1 MANSD
6 IVLCNVLAPTRN
18 AVDSS
23 MHGSQGRIYGARG
36 LGHLCFGAPSIC
48 DLFGHLSEKRESMH
62 LLCIVPTSKIYLL
75 FWRLWFYIR
84 CSI

>member
-23 MHGSQGRIYGARG
+23 MRGSQGRIYGARG
-36 LGHLCFGAPSIC
+36 TRPS
-48 DLFGHLSEKRESMH
+48 
-62 LLCIVPTSKIYLL
+62 
-75 FWRLWFYIR
+75 
-84 CSI
+84 